1 MTLTGTASFHH
12 DIKLRLPC
20 MNSLR
25 LCFLGLC
32 VAVLT
37 VAAPAQPSPAAVITF
52 SLDFPGSIPEHYR
65 LEIRATGPCHYES
78 SGRLSPEVDYQ
89 ESYAADVVLSAA
101 GRARMFDLAAQA
113 HYFEGAIAYRKR
125 HLANTGVK
133 ILRYNDGQ
141 RSTQASYNYSEVVPV
156 QQLTQQIQR
165 IATTLEFG
173 RRLLYYHRYQRL
185 ALEDELKRM
194 EEMARGNT
202 LEEVQAVAPMLEK
215 IAADATVLN
224 VSRVR
229 AQRLLARA
237 AAATSGN

>member
-1 MTLTGTASFHH
+1 MNF
-12 DIKLRLPC
+12 LRRGC
-20 MNSLR
+20 
-25 LCFLGLC
+25 LGFCL
-32 VAVLT
+32 LLFS
-37 VAAPAQPSPAAVITF
+37 VAASAQPSPTAMITF
-52 SLDFPGSIPEHYR
+52 SIDFPGSIPEHYR
-65 LEIRATGPCHYES
+65 LEIRPTGLCHYES

-113 HYFEGAIAYRKR
+113 HYFEGEIDYRKR
-125 HLANTGVK
+125 RLANTGAK
-133 ILRYNDGQ
+133 TLSYSDGQ
-141 RSTQASYNYSEVVPV
+141 RNTRASYNYSEIVPV

-202 LEEVQAVAPMLEK
+202 LEEVQAVAPMLAK

-237 AAATSGN
+237 AAATPGN